1 MSTYTIPSSQIKRPA
16 DLCVPILHGLLVSSV
31 PFFLR
36 LLGSS
41 DRLLV
46 TSAVVSR
53 AGVVFGYYFSTFQIL
68 RFCNAFDK
76 TMLQMNRWSTQRP
89 DVRLYSVAWF
99 PSLCSCC
106 SITGLTET
114 APSESK

>member
-46 TSAVVSR
+46 TSAVVCR

-68 RFCNAFDK
+68 RFCNAF
-76 TMLQMNRWSTQRP
+76 
-89 DVRLYSVAWF
+89 RLIVANEQVEYVKARCQTVLCGLV
-99 PSLCSCC
+99 SLALFVLFYY
-106 SITGLTET
+106 G
-114 APSESK
+114 PYRDGPK